1 MKAKPE
7 ALIVFALA
15 FVAVILGVISCGED
29 PEKESLRDQVKTTRA
44 RLDEVRERLV
54 REQERTQDEMATVQR
69 SLNAER
75 ERVNTEIRQLKLK
88 QETERQATEVAK
100 DDFVIAA
107 VIAFSCIV
115 GIFLLVGLLLH
126 ERRSRRAL
134 VWFVRWIRRRSG
146 DGKAG

>member
-7 ALIVFALA
+7 SLMVFALV
-15 FVAVILGVISCGED
+15 FVVVILGILSCGRED
-29 PEKESLRDQVKTTRA
+29 SEKEMLRDQVKTAEA
-44 RLDEVRERLV
+44 RLDEVRERLI

-107 VIAFSCIV
+107 VIAFSCIL
-115 GIFLLVGLLLH
+115 GMLLLIGLLLH
-126 ERRSRRAL
+126 ERRSRKAL
-134 VWFVRWIRRRSG
+134 GLFLRWIQGRSN
-146 DGKAG
+146 GKTG